1 MIRFLR
7 TEKGCVFGDR
17 SSMGVVR
24 CPTSRFASVVP
35 AAAAPSA
42 ASIALCSMAATELS
56 RLCYVMCSGVA
67 LAPPKFKRSAG
78 ERTGKDAK

>member
-42 ASIALCSMAATELS
+42 ASIALRSMGSHRTFA
-56 RLCYVMCSGVA
+56 LCYVPGCKKELFTHDRHVSSPA
-67 LAPPKFKRSAG
+67 A
-78 ERTGKDAK
+78 

>member
-1 MIRFLR
+1 MIMFLR
-7 TEKGCVFGDR
+7 IEKDCVFGNR

-35 AAAAPSA
+35 SAAAPSA

-56 RLCYVMCSGVA
+56 RVYYV
-67 LAPPKFKRSAG
+67 
-78 ERTGKDAK
+78 D